1 MVGRWYAV
9 LDRPRPGWQGFTL
22 HTQRKEHTMLVLARQ
37 TDERILIG
45 DDIVIEV
52 REVRGN
58 QVRIGIEAPPEV
70 KVLRE
75 ELVEPIDAA

>member
-1 MVGRWYAV
+1 
-9 LDRPRPGWQGFTL
+9 
-22 HTQRKEHTMLVLARQ
+22 MLVLTRQ
-37 TDERILIG
+37 TNERILIG

-70 KVLRE
+70 RILRE
-75 ELVEPIDAA
+75 ELVEPVEHE

>member
-1 MVGRWYAV
+1 
-9 LDRPRPGWQGFTL
+9 
-22 HTQRKEHTMLVLARQ
+22 MLILTRQ
-37 TDERILIG
+37 TNERLLIG
-45 DDIVIEV
+45 EDIVIEV

-75 ELVEPIDAA
+75 ELVERREPSDAA

>member
-1 MVGRWYAV
+1 
-9 LDRPRPGWQGFTL
+9 
-22 HTQRKEHTMLVLARQ
+22 MLVLTRQ
-37 TDERILIG
+37 THERLLIG

-58 QVRIGIEAPPEV
+58 QIRIGIDAPPEV

-75 ELVEPIDAA
+75 ELVEPPDAA